1 MGLEESARR
10 GGTRRRGR
18 EGAGDAGRRGEGGGK
33 AAVGYIAIYINIGPQ
48 SMDYINMMTFRCA
61 FHIFHRYPP
70 KHFT

>member
-1 MGLEESARR
+1 MGLEESAGR

-18 EGAGDAGRRGEGGGK
+18 EGAGNAGRRGEGGK
-33 AAVGYIAIYINIGPQ
+33 AAVGYIAVYINIGPQ
-48 SMDYINMMTFRCA
+48 SMDYINMTFRCA